1 MVVLLD
7 YDRVFVSC
15 GICHRFWL
23 FLHFLYPVLRLWDT
37 AAPLSQS
44 IQEKLC
50 VSIRLFVGIYV
61 YALHFFSIYACYLVS
76 SLLFFYRE
84 GV

>member
-15 GICHRFWL
+15 GICHHFRL

-50 VSIRLFVGIYV
+50 VSI
-61 YALHFFSIYACYLVS
+61 H
-76 SLLFFYRE
+76 
-84 GV
+84 